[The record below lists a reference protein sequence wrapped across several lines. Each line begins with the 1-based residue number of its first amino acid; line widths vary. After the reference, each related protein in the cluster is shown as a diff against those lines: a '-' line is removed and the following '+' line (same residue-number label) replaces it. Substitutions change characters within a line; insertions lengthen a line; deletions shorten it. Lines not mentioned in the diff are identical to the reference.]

1 MQFKETL
8 EVRCALM
15 IIGPTLTGK
24 STLIKSL
31 KYTLKYFQK

>member
-8 EVRCALM
+8 EVRFGLM
-15 IIGPTLTGK
+15 IIGQTLTGK

-31 KYTLKYFQK
+31 KYALKYFQK